1 MTTNNPLATYFTPQ
15 VLLRFALPNVVMM
28 IFLSLYTIID
38 GMFISRL
45 VGALA
50 LSATNMFYPVTSVQL
65 GIGIMLGTGGSA
77 IIAQNMG
84 AGRHREAKQVFTFL
98 TAFSAAIGCLLA
110 LLCLF
115 FLKPILLFLGTS
127 PLQLPDCY
135 TYAFLMLCF
144 SPLMFLQVLF
154 QSFFVTAGKPQLG
167 LGLTV
172 LGGIANMVL
181 DYLFMGPLQMGV
193 AGAAIATGIG
203 YSVPALVGL
212 VYFSVARRGTLY
224 FVRAPLLGRALL
236 RACANGASE
245 MVSNVAIAVTT
256 FLFNLIFLYF
266 WAENGVATIAILSY
280 FQFVFSAIFMGF
292 SMGIAPVISY
302 KYGAQDHAQ
311 LQAIFRFS
319 IRFILLSA
327 LVVYVLARLTIRYS
341 LILFTDVGSPVY
353 TLSMEGFGIYALQIF
368 FMGINIFASAFFT
381 ALGNGGVSATISI
394 SRTFIF
400 LVGSLLLLPSLF
412 GQAGVWFAVPLAE
425 LLGILVSIGF
435 LCRGRK
441 RYRY

>member
-1 MTTNNPLATYFTPQ
+1 MTTNTPVATYFTPQ

-256 FLFNLIFLYF
+256 FLFNLIFL
-266 WAENGVATIAILSY
+266 
-280 FQFVFSAIFMGF
+280 
-292 SMGIAPVISY
+292 
-302 KYGAQDHAQ
+302 
-311 LQAIFRFS
+311 
-319 IRFILLSA
+319 
-327 LVVYVLARLTIRYS
+327 
-341 LILFTDVGSPVY
+341 
-353 TLSMEGFGIYALQIF
+353 
-368 FMGINIFASAFFT
+368 
-381 ALGNGGVSATISI
+381 
-394 SRTFIF
+394 
-400 LVGSLLLLPSLF
+400 
-412 GQAGVWFAVPLAE
+412 
-425 LLGILVSIGF
+425 
-435 LCRGRK
+435 
-441 RYRY
+441 

>member
-1 MTTNNPLATYFTPQ
+1 
-15 VLLRFALPNVVMM
+15 
-28 IFLSLYTIID
+28 
-38 GMFISRL
+38 
-45 VGALA
+45 
-50 LSATNMFYPVTSVQL
+50 
-65 GIGIMLGTGGSA
+65 
-77 IIAQNMG
+77 
-84 AGRHREAKQVFTFL
+84 
-98 TAFSAAIGCLLA
+98 
-110 LLCLF
+110 
-115 FLKPILLFLGTS
+115 
-127 PLQLPDCY
+127 
-135 TYAFLMLCF
+135 
-144 SPLMFLQVLF
+144 
-154 QSFFVTAGKPQLG
+154 
-167 LGLTV
+167 
-172 LGGIANMVL
+172 
-181 DYLFMGPLQMGV
+181 
-193 AGAAIATGIG
+193 
-203 YSVPALVGL
+203 
-212 VYFSVARRGTLY
+212 
-224 FVRAPLLGRALL
+224 
-236 RACANGASE
+236 
-245 MVSNVAIAVTT
+245 
-256 FLFNLIFLYF
+256 
-266 WAENGVATIAILSY
+266 
-280 FQFVFSAIFMGF
+280 MGF